1 MSWFPKRTV
10 VVPVDFSEDS
20 FAAVEVA
27 LAVAAT
33 PDGVRIIHVLPEPA
47 MLEPGIEWQQIDNE
61 LRSQRAEDA
70 IRQRLV
76 DPKYAPVQIDID
88 FGDPG
93 YRIAHFAQDISADL
107 IVIPSHGRTGLG
119 RILLGSVTERV
130 VRLSHCPVLVLR
142 K

>member
-1 MSWFPKRTV
+1 
-10 VVPVDFSEDS
+10 VPVDFSEDS
-20 FAAVEVA
+20 FAAVDVG

-33 PDGVRIIHVLPEPA
+33 PDGVRIVHVLPEPA

-70 IRQRLV
+70 IRQRLA

-93 YRIAHFAQDISADL
+93 YRIAHFAQDIGADL
-107 IVIPSHGRTGLG
+107 VVIPSHGPTGLE
-119 RILLGSVTERV
+119 RILLGSVAERV